1 MDLKLRLLSLSI
13 AQLCCISSAFAGTN
27 NSSTTLA
34 TIKIKA
40 QQAADQAYKVDS
52 SNTATRSEV
61 ALKDT
66 PQSVS
71 IVTQKVIEDIGATRL
86 IEALD
91 LAGGLTRANN
101 FGGQGLTGFNLRG
114 FTSGE
119 FYRNGFP
126 INRGYPNAPDSNTIE
141 RVDVLRGPSSSLYG
155 RGDPGGTFNLISK
168 TPKSEQ
174 RTTLGAQL
182 NSEGLYRT
190 TVDTTGTIPNAEN
203 IGYRLN
209 VIAEGGDSYRDHV
222 ESKRYGIAPVIQWQ
236 ASDATKVIFEA
247 DILRNQHPLDRGHTR
262 YPTQKSFNSSPK
274 TYLWETGKYN
284 NRLYNDNDMTQLR
297 VEHDLGNEWK
307 LNAGVQ
313 YLHGKL
319 HGYAVEGSGVN
330 KDDIEKIN
338 RNYSY
343 RELKWQDTDAQIN
356 LTGNFQLLGLAH
368 TLVTGL
374 EYENYDYKSYI
385 IRSDPKSN
393 NYPINIYDPVLGQPL
408 PELNSV
414 ATHDRENLKTT
425 ALFVQDQIELNER
438 LSALLGL
445 RFEHYEH
452 DYKNLLPNT
461 ANWNTSHDAFI
472 PRLGL
477 VFKAR
482 DDLSIY
488 SNAAKSFKPNTGA
501 SHNGEG
507 FDPEEGMAYEL
518 GFKWQALDN
527 MLSVDSAIFYANKE
541 NVLTDD
547 PLYPNQNKKVTA
559 GEVRSQGIE
568 LNIAGQITPA
578 WKIIGGYAYTDAEVT
593 KDNTLQ
599 KGTALA
605 NIPKNSF
612 NLLNIYEF
620 QNGPLQGL
628 GLGINQKYIDKRAG
642 QTANS
647 TYTMK
652 GYAVTD
658 LVSYYQATPKLRINL
673 DLKNL
678 FDKVYDE
685 SAFSLYAYPGESR
698 TVQVGMSYTF

>member
-13 AQLCCISSAFAGTN
+13 AQLCCIPAAFADTN

-40 QQAADQAYKVDS
+40 QQASDQTYKVDS
-52 SNTATRSEV
+52 SSSATRSEI
-61 ALKDT
+61 ALQDT

-71 IVTQKVIEDIGATRL
+71 MVTQKVIEDIGATRL
-86 IEALD
+86 VEALD
-91 LAGGLTRANN
+91 LAGGVTRANN
-101 FGGQGLTGFNLRG
+101 FGGQGLTGFNMRG

-174 RTTLGAQL
+174 QTTLGAQL
-182 NSEGLYRT
+182 SSEGLYRT
-190 TVDTTGTIPNAEN
+190 TVDTTGTVPDAEN

-236 ASDATKVIFEA
+236 ATDATKVTFEA

-262 YPTQKSFNSSPK
+262 YPTQKSFNSSPE
-274 TYLWETGKYN
+274 TYLWETGKYY
-284 NRLYNDNDMTQLR
+284 NRLYNDNNMTQLR
-297 VEHDLGNEWK
+297 VEHDLGNDWK

-313 YLHGKL
+313 YLNGKL
-319 HGYAVEGSGVN
+319 HGYAVEANGIQNDG
-330 KDDIEKIN
+330 ETLG
-338 RNYSY
+338 RNYNY

-385 IRSDPKSN
+385 IRSSGDIGS
-393 NYPINIYDPVLGQPL
+393 YPINIYNPVLGQPL
-408 PELNSV
+408 PELNRV
-414 ATHDRENLKTT
+414 TTHDRENLKTT
-425 ALFVQDQIELNER
+425 ALFVQDQIGLNER

-461 ANWNTSHDAFI
+461 TNWNTSHDAFI

-477 VFKAR
+477 VYKAS
-482 DDLSIY
+482 DDLSLY
-488 SNAAKSFKPNTGA
+488 GNAAKSFKPNTGA
-501 SHNGEG
+501 SRNGEG
-507 FDPEEGMAYEL
+507 FDPEEGTAYEL

-527 MLSVDSAIFYANKE
+527 MLSIDSAIFYANKE
-541 NVLTDD
+541 NVLTLD
-547 PLYPNQNKKVTA
+547 PVD
-559 GEVRSQGIE
+559 S
-568 LNIAGQITPA
+568 
-578 WKIIGGYAYTDAEVT
+578 AY
-593 KDNTLQ
+593 
-599 KGTALA
+599 
-605 NIPKNSF
+605 
-612 NLLNIYEF
+612 
-620 QNGPLQGL
+620 
-628 GLGINQKYIDKRAG
+628 
-642 QTANS
+642 
-647 TYTMK
+647 
-652 GYAVTD
+652 
-658 LVSYYQATPKLRINL
+658 
-673 DLKNL
+673 
-678 FDKVYDE
+678 
-685 SAFSLYAYPGESR
+685 
-698 TVQVGMSYTF
+698 

>member
-13 AQLCCISSAFAGTN
+13 AQLCCIPAAFADTN

-40 QQAADQAYKVDS
+40 QQASDQTYKVDS
-52 SNTATRSEV
+52 SSSATRSEI
-61 ALKDT
+61 ALQDT

-71 IVTQKVIEDIGATRL
+71 MVTQKVIEDIGATRL
-86 IEALD
+86 VEALD
-91 LAGGLTRANN
+91 LAGGVTRANN
-101 FGGQGLTGFNLRG
+101 FGGQGLTGFNMRG

-174 RTTLGAQL
+174 QTTLGAQL
-182 NSEGLYRT
+182 SSEGLYRT
-190 TVDTTGTIPNAEN
+190 TVDTTGTVPDAEN

-236 ASDATKVIFEA
+236 ATDATKVTFEA

-262 YPTQKSFNSSPK
+262 YPTQKSFNSSPE
-274 TYLWETGKYN
+274 TYLWETGKYY
-284 NRLYNDNDMTQLR
+284 NRLYNDNNMTQLR
-297 VEHDLGNEWK
+297 VEHDLGNDWK

-313 YLHGKL
+313 YLNGKL
-319 HGYAVEGSGVN
+319 HGYAVEANGIQNDG
-330 KDDIEKIN
+330 ETLG
-338 RNYSY
+338 RNYNY

-385 IRSDPKSN
+385 IRSSGDIGS
-393 NYPINIYDPVLGQPL
+393 YPINIYNPVLGQPL
-408 PELNSV
+408 PELNRV
-414 ATHDRENLKTT
+414 TTHDRENLKTT
-425 ALFVQDQIELNER
+425 ALFVQDQIGLNER

-461 ANWNTSHDAFI
+461 TNWNTSHDAFI

-477 VFKAR
+477 VYKAS
-482 DDLSIY
+482 DDLSLY
-488 SNAAKSFKPNTGA
+488 GNAAKSFKPNTGA
-501 SHNGEG
+501 SRNGEG
-507 FDPEEGMAYEL
+507 FDPEEGTAYEL

-527 MLSVDSAIFYANKE
+527 MLSIDSAIFYANKE
-541 NVLTDD
+541 NVLTLD
-547 PLYPNQNKKVTA
+547 PVDSAYKVAA
-559 GEVRSQGIE
+559 GEVRSRGIE

-612 NLLNIYEF
+612 NLLNSVH
-620 QNGPLQGL
+620 
-628 GLGINQKYIDKRAG
+628 DKNR
-642 QTANS
+642 
-647 TYTMK
+647 
-652 GYAVTD
+652 
-658 LVSYYQATPKLRINL
+658 
-673 DLKNL
+673 
-678 FDKVYDE
+678 
-685 SAFSLYAYPGESR
+685 
-698 TVQVGMSYTF
+698 

>member
-13 AQLCCISSAFAGTN
+13 AQFCCLSTAFAETDS
-27 NSSTTLA
+27 SSTTLA

-40 QQAADQAYKVDS
+40 QQASDQTYKVDS
-52 SNTATRSEV
+52 SSSATRSEI

-71 IVTQKVIEDIGATRL
+71 VVTQKVIEDIGATRL

-91 LAGGLTRANN
+91 LAGGVGRANN

-141 RVDVLRGPSSSLYG
+141 RIDVLRGPSSSLYG

-174 RTTLGAQL
+174 QTTLGAQL

-209 VIAEGGDSYRDHV
+209 VIAEGGDSYRDNV

-236 ASDATKVIFEA
+236 ASDATKVTFEA

-262 YPTQKSFNSSPK
+262 YPTQKSFNSSSE

-284 NRLYNDNDMTQLR
+284 NRIYNDNNMTQLR

-313 YLHGKL
+313 YLNGKL
-319 HGYAVEGSGVN
+319 YGYAVEANGIQNDG
-330 KDDIEKIN
+330 ETLG
-338 RNYSY
+338 RNYNY

-385 IRSDPKSN
+385 IRSSGDVGS
-393 NYPINIYDPVLGQPL
+393 YPINIYNPVLGQPL
-408 PELNSV
+408 PELNRV
-414 ATHDRENLKTT
+414 TTHDRENLKTT
-425 ALFVQDQIELNER
+425 AVFVQDQIDLNER

-452 DYKNLLPNT
+452 DYKNLLPST
-461 ANWNTSHDAFI
+461 VNWNTSHDAFI

-501 SHNGEG
+501 SRNGEG
-507 FDPEEGMAYEL
+507 FDPEEGIAYEL

-527 MLSVDSAIFYANKE
+527 MLSVDSAIFYAEKE
-541 NVLTDD
+541 NVLTID
-547 PLYPNQNKKVTA
+547 PIDSAYKVSA
-559 GEVRSQGIE
+559 GEVRSRGIE

-599 KGTALA
+599 KGTSLA

-620 QNGPLQGL
+620 QGGALQGL
-628 GLGINQKYIDKRAG
+628 GLGVNQKYIDKRAG

-658 LVSYYQATPKLRINL
+658 LVSYYQATPKLRLNV
-673 DLKNL
+673 DLKNI

-685 SAFSLYAYPGESR
+685 SSFSSYAYPGEPR
-698 TVQVGMSYTF
+698 TVQFGMSYTF

>member
-13 AQLCCISSAFAGTN
+13 AQLCCIPAAFADTN

-40 QQAADQAYKVDS
+40 QQASDQTYKVDS
-52 SNTATRSEV
+52 SSSATRSEI
-61 ALKDT
+61 ALQDT

-71 IVTQKVIEDIGATRL
+71 MVTQKVIEDIGATRL
-86 IEALD
+86 VEALD
-91 LAGGLTRANN
+91 LAGGVTRANN
-101 FGGQGLTGFNLRG
+101 FGGQGLTGFNMRG

-174 RTTLGAQL
+174 QTTLGAQL
-182 NSEGLYRT
+182 SSEGLYRT
-190 TVDTTGTIPNAEN
+190 TVDTTGTVPDAEN

-236 ASDATKVIFEA
+236 ATDATKVTFEA

-262 YPTQKSFNSSPK
+262 YPTQKSFNSSPE
-274 TYLWETGKYN
+274 TYLWETGKYY
-284 NRLYNDNDMTQLR
+284 NRLYNDNNMTQLR
-297 VEHDLGNEWK
+297 VEHDLGNDWK

-313 YLHGKL
+313 YLNGKL
-319 HGYAVEGSGVN
+319 HGYAVEANGIQNDG
-330 KDDIEKIN
+330 ETLG
-338 RNYSY
+338 RNYNY

-385 IRSDPKSN
+385 IRSSGDIGS
-393 NYPINIYDPVLGQPL
+393 YPINIYNPVLGQPL
-408 PELNSV
+408 PELNRV
-414 ATHDRENLKTT
+414 TTHDRENLKTT
-425 ALFVQDQIELNER
+425 ALFVQDQIGLNER

-461 ANWNTSHDAFI
+461 TNWNTSHDAFI

-477 VFKAR
+477 VYKAS
-482 DDLSIY
+482 DDLSLY
-488 SNAAKSFKPNTGA
+488 GNAAKSFKPNTGA
-501 SHNGEG
+501 SRNGEG
-507 FDPEEGMAYEL
+507 FDPEEGTAYEL

-527 MLSVDSAIFYANKE
+527 MLSIDSAIFYANKE
-541 NVLTDD
+541 NVLTLD
-547 PLYPNQNKKVTA
+547 PVDSAYKVAA
-559 GEVRSQGIE
+559 GEVRSRGIE
-568 LNIAGQITPA
+568 LNI
-578 WKIIGGYAYTDAEVT
+578 
-593 KDNTLQ
+593 
-599 KGTALA
+599 
-605 NIPKNSF
+605 
-612 NLLNIYEF
+612 
-620 QNGPLQGL
+620 
-628 GLGINQKYIDKRAG
+628 
-642 QTANS
+642 
-647 TYTMK
+647 
-652 GYAVTD
+652 
-658 LVSYYQATPKLRINL
+658 
-673 DLKNL
+673 
-678 FDKVYDE
+678 
-685 SAFSLYAYPGESR
+685 
-698 TVQVGMSYTF
+698 

>member
-13 AQLCCISSAFAGTN
+13 AQICCLSPAFAETD
-27 NSSTTLA
+27 SSLTTLA

-40 QQAADQAYKVDS
+40 QQASDQTYKVDS
-52 SNTATRSEV
+52 SSSATRSEI

-71 IVTQKVIEDIGATRL
+71 VVTQKVIEDIGATRL

-91 LAGGLTRANN
+91 LAGGIGRANN

-141 RVDVLRGPSSSLYG
+141 RIDVLRGPSSSLYG

-174 RTTLGAQL
+174 QTTLGAQL

-190 TVDTTGTIPNAEN
+190 TVDTTGTIPNADN

-236 ASDATKVIFEA
+236 ASDATKVTFEA

-262 YPTQKSFNSSPK
+262 YPTQKSFNSSPE

-284 NRLYNDNDMTQLR
+284 NRLYNDNNMTQLR
-297 VEHDLGNEWK
+297 VEHDLGNDWK

-313 YLHGKL
+313 YLNGKL
-319 HGYAVEGSGVN
+319 YGYAVEANGIQNDG
-330 KDDIEKIN
+330 ETLG
-338 RNYSY
+338 RNYNY
-343 RELKWQDTDAQIN
+343 RELKWRDTDAQIN
-356 LTGNFQLLGLAH
+356 LIGNFQLLGLAH

-385 IRSDPKSN
+385 IRSDPKLN
-393 NYPINIYDPVLGQPL
+393 NYPININDPVLGQPL
-408 PELNSV
+408 PELKKV

-425 ALFVQDQIELNER
+425 ALFVQDQIDLNER

-461 ANWNTSHDAFI
+461 TNWNTSHDAFI

-501 SHNGEG
+501 SHSGEG
-507 FDPEEGMAYEL
+507 FDPEEGIVYEL

-527 MLSVDSAIFYANKE
+527 MLSVDSAIFYAEKE

-547 PLYPNQNKKVTA
+547 PLYPNQNKKVAA

-599 KGTALA
+599 KGTSLA

-620 QNGPLQGL
+620 QGGALQGL
-628 GLGINQKYIDKRAG
+628 GLGVNQKYIDKRAG

-658 LVSYYQATPKLRINL
+658 LVSYYQATPKLRLNV
-673 DLKNL
+673 DLKNI

-685 SAFSLYAYPGESR
+685 SSFSSYAYPGEPR
-698 TVQVGMSYTF
+698 TVQFGMSYTF

>member
-13 AQLCCISSAFAGTN
+13 AQLCCIPAAFADTN

-40 QQAADQAYKVDS
+40 QQASDQTYKVDS
-52 SNTATRSEV
+52 SSSATRSEI
-61 ALKDT
+61 ALQDT

-71 IVTQKVIEDIGATRL
+71 MVTQKVIEDIGATRL
-86 IEALD
+86 VEALD
-91 LAGGLTRANN
+91 LAGGVTRANN
-101 FGGQGLTGFNLRG
+101 FGGQGLTGFNMRG

-174 RTTLGAQL
+174 QTTLGAQL
-182 NSEGLYRT
+182 SSEGLYRT
-190 TVDTTGTIPNAEN
+190 TVDTTGTVPDAEN

-236 ASDATKVIFEA
+236 ATDATKVTFEA

-262 YPTQKSFNSSPK
+262 YPTQKSFNSSPE
-274 TYLWETGKYN
+274 TYLWETGKYY
-284 NRLYNDNDMTQLR
+284 NRLYNDNNMTQLR
-297 VEHDLGNEWK
+297 VEHDLGNDWK

-313 YLHGKL
+313 YLNGKL
-319 HGYAVEGSGVN
+319 HGYAVEANGIQNDG
-330 KDDIEKIN
+330 ETLG
-338 RNYSY
+338 RNYNY

-385 IRSDPKSN
+385 IRSSGDIGS
-393 NYPINIYDPVLGQPL
+393 YPINIYNPVLGQPL
-408 PELNSV
+408 PELNRV
-414 ATHDRENLKTT
+414 TTHDRENLKTT
-425 ALFVQDQIELNER
+425 ALFVQDQIGLNER

-461 ANWNTSHDAFI
+461 TNWNTSHDAFI

-477 VFKAR
+477 VYKAS
-482 DDLSIY
+482 DDLSLY
-488 SNAAKSFKPNTGA
+488 GNAAKSFKPNTGA
-501 SHNGEG
+501 SRNGEG
-507 FDPEEGMAYEL
+507 FDPEEGTAYEL

-527 MLSVDSAIFYANKE
+527 MLSIDSAIFYANKE
-541 NVLTDD
+541 NVLTLD
-547 PLYPNQNKKVTA
+547 PVD
-559 GEVRSQGIE
+559 S
-568 LNIAGQITPA
+568 
-578 WKIIGGYAYTDAEVT
+578 
-593 KDNTLQ
+593 
-599 KGTALA
+599 
-605 NIPKNSF
+605 
-612 NLLNIYEF
+612 
-620 QNGPLQGL
+620 
-628 GLGINQKYIDKRAG
+628 
-642 QTANS
+642 
-647 TYTMK
+647 
-652 GYAVTD
+652 
-658 LVSYYQATPKLRINL
+658 
-673 DLKNL
+673 
-678 FDKVYDE
+678 
-685 SAFSLYAYPGESR
+685 
-698 TVQVGMSYTF
+698 

>member
-13 AQLCCISSAFAGTN
+13 AQLCCIPAAFADTN

-40 QQAADQAYKVDS
+40 QQASDQTYKVDS
-52 SNTATRSEV
+52 SSSATRSEI
-61 ALKDT
+61 ALQDT

-71 IVTQKVIEDIGATRL
+71 MVTQKVIEDIGATRL
-86 IEALD
+86 VEALD
-91 LAGGLTRANN
+91 LAGGVTRANN
-101 FGGQGLTGFNLRG
+101 FGGQGLTGFNMRG

-174 RTTLGAQL
+174 QTTLGAQL
-182 NSEGLYRT
+182 SSEGLYRT
-190 TVDTTGTIPNAEN
+190 TVDTTGTVPDAEN

-236 ASDATKVIFEA
+236 ATDATKVTFEA

-262 YPTQKSFNSSPK
+262 YPTQKSFNSSPE
-274 TYLWETGKYN
+274 TYLWETGKYY
-284 NRLYNDNDMTQLR
+284 NRLYNDNNMTQLR
-297 VEHDLGNEWK
+297 VEHDLGNDWK

-313 YLHGKL
+313 YLNGKL
-319 HGYAVEGSGVN
+319 HGYAVEANGIQNDG
-330 KDDIEKIN
+330 ETLG
-338 RNYSY
+338 RNYNY

-385 IRSDPKSN
+385 IRSSGDIGS
-393 NYPINIYDPVLGQPL
+393 YPINIYNPVLGQPL
-408 PELNSV
+408 PELNRV
-414 ATHDRENLKTT
+414 TTHDRENLKTT
-425 ALFVQDQIELNER
+425 ALFVQDQIGLNER

-461 ANWNTSHDAFI
+461 TNWNTSHDAFI

-477 VFKAR
+477 VYKAS
-482 DDLSIY
+482 DDLSLY
-488 SNAAKSFKPNTGA
+488 GNAAKSFKPNTGA
-501 SHNGEG
+501 SRNGEG
-507 FDPEEGMAYEL
+507 FDPEEGTAYEL

-527 MLSVDSAIFYANKE
+527 MLSIDSAIFYANKE
-541 NVLTDD
+541 NVLTLD
-547 PLYPNQNKKVTA
+547 PVDSAYKVAA
-559 GEVRSQGIE
+559 GEVRSRGIE

-593 KDNTLQ
+593 KD
-599 KGTALA
+599 KGL
-605 NIPKNSF
+605 
-612 NLLNIYEF
+612 
-620 QNGPLQGL
+620 
-628 GLGINQKYIDKRAG
+628 
-642 QTANS
+642 
-647 TYTMK
+647 
-652 GYAVTD
+652 
-658 LVSYYQATPKLRINL
+658 
-673 DLKNL
+673 
-678 FDKVYDE
+678 
-685 SAFSLYAYPGESR
+685 
-698 TVQVGMSYTF
+698 

>member
-13 AQLCCISSAFAGTN
+13 AQICCLSTAFAETDS
-27 NSSTTLA
+27 SSTTLA

-40 QQAADQAYKVDS
+40 QQASDQTYKVDS
-52 SNTATRSEV
+52 SSSATRSEI

-71 IVTQKVIEDIGATRL
+71 VVTQKVIEDIGATRL

-91 LAGGLTRANN
+91 LAGGVGRANN

-141 RVDVLRGPSSSLYG
+141 RIDVLRGPSSSLYG

-174 RTTLGAQL
+174 QTTLGAQL

-209 VIAEGGDSYRDHV
+209 VIAEGGDSYRDNV

-236 ASDATKVIFEA
+236 ASDATKVTFEA

-262 YPTQKSFNSSPK
+262 YPAQKSFNSSPE

-284 NRLYNDNDMTQLR
+284 NRIYNDNNMTQLR
-297 VEHDLGNEWK
+297 VEHDLGNDWK

-313 YLHGKL
+313 YLNGKL
-319 HGYAVEGSGVN
+319 YGYAVEANGIQNDG
-330 KDDIEKIN
+330 ETLG
-338 RNYSY
+338 RNYNY

-385 IRSDPKSN
+385 IRSSGDISS
-393 NYPINIYDPVLGQPL
+393 YPININDPVLGQPL
-408 PELNSV
+408 PELNRV
-414 ATHDRENLKTT
+414 TTHDRENLKTT
-425 ALFVQDQIELNER
+425 AVFVQDQIDLNER
-438 LSALLGL
+438 LSTLLGL

-477 VFKAR
+477 IFKAR

-501 SHNGEG
+501 NRNGEG
-507 FDPEEGMAYEL
+507 FDPEEGISYEL

-527 MLSVDSAIFYANKE
+527 MLSVDSAIFYAEKE
-541 NVLTDD
+541 NVLTID
-547 PLYPNQNKKVTA
+547 PIDSAYKVSA
-559 GEVRSQGIE
+559 GEVRSRGIE

-620 QNGPLQGL
+620 QGGALQGL
-628 GLGINQKYIDKRAG
+628 GLGVNQKYIDKRTG

-658 LVSYYQATPKLRINL
+658 LVSYYQATPKLRLNL
-673 DLKNL
+673 DLKNIL
-678 FDKVYDE
+678 DKVYDE
-685 SAFSLYAYPGESR
+685 SAFNLYAYPGEPR
-698 TVQVGMSYTF
+698 IVQFGMSYTF

>member
-13 AQLCCISSAFAGTN
+13 AQLCCISTTFAET
-27 NSSTTLA
+27 NSSSITLA

-40 QQAADQAYKVDS
+40 QQTADQTYKVDS
-52 SNTATRSEV
+52 SSSATRSEV

-71 IVTQKVIEDIGATRL
+71 VVTQKVIEDIGATRL

-91 LAGGLTRANN
+91 LAGGVTRANN

-126 INRGYPNAPDSNTIE
+126 INRGYPNAPGSNTIE

-174 RTTLGAQL
+174 QTTLGAQL

-236 ASDATKVIFEA
+236 ASDATKVTFEA
-247 DILRNQHPLDRGHTR
+247 DILRNQHPLDRGQTR
-262 YPTQKSFNSSPK
+262 YAGQKSFISSPDI
-274 TYLWETGKYN
+274 YLWETGKYN
-284 NRLYNDNDMTQLR
+284 NRLYNDNNMTQLR
-297 VEHDLGNEWK
+297 VEHDLENDWK

-313 YLHGKL
+313 YLNGKL
-319 HGYAVEGSGVN
+319 HGYAVEANGIQADGQTL
-330 KDDIEKIN
+330 N
-338 RNYSY
+338 RNYNY
-343 RELKWQDTDAQIN
+343 RELKWKDTDAQIN

-385 IRSDPKSN
+385 IRSDAKSN

-408 PELNSV
+408 PELKNIT
-414 ATHDRENLKTT
+414 THDRENLKTT
-425 ALFVQDQIELNER
+425 ALFVQDQIDLNER
-438 LSALLGL
+438 LSALVGL

-501 SHNGEG
+501 SRNGEG

-527 MLSVDSAIFYANKE
+527 MLSVDSAIFYAKKE
-541 NVLTDD
+541 NVLTLD
-547 PLYPNQNKKVTA
+547 PVDSAYKVAA

-578 WKIIGGYAYTDAEVT
+578 WKIIGGYAYTDAEVS
-593 KDNTLQ
+593 KDNALK

-620 QNGPLQGL
+620 QDGLLQGL

-685 SAFSLYAYPGESR
+685 SAFNLYAYPGESR
-698 TVQVGMSYTF
+698 TVQLGMSYTF

>member
-13 AQLCCISSAFAGTN
+13 AQLCCIPAAFADTN

-40 QQAADQAYKVDS
+40 QQASDQTYKVDS
-52 SNTATRSEV
+52 SSSATRSEI
-61 ALKDT
+61 ALQDT

-71 IVTQKVIEDIGATRL
+71 MVTQKVIEDIGATRL
-86 IEALD
+86 VEALD
-91 LAGGLTRANN
+91 LAGGVTRANN
-101 FGGQGLTGFNLRG
+101 FGGQGLTGFNMRG

-174 RTTLGAQL
+174 QTTLGAQL
-182 NSEGLYRT
+182 SSEGLYRT
-190 TVDTTGTIPNAEN
+190 TVDTTGTVPDAEN

-236 ASDATKVIFEA
+236 ATDATKVTFEA

-262 YPTQKSFNSSPK
+262 YPTQKSFNSSPE
-274 TYLWETGKYN
+274 TYLWETGKYY
-284 NRLYNDNDMTQLR
+284 NRLYNDNNMTQLR
-297 VEHDLGNEWK
+297 VEHDLGNDWK

-313 YLHGKL
+313 YLNGKL
-319 HGYAVEGSGVN
+319 HGYAVEANGIQNDG
-330 KDDIEKIN
+330 ETLG
-338 RNYSY
+338 RNYNY

-385 IRSDPKSN
+385 IRSSGDIGS
-393 NYPINIYDPVLGQPL
+393 YPINIYNPVLGQPL
-408 PELNSV
+408 PELNRV
-414 ATHDRENLKTT
+414 TTHDRENLKTT
-425 ALFVQDQIELNER
+425 ALFVQDQIGLNER

-461 ANWNTSHDAFI
+461 TNWNTSHDAFI

-477 VFKAR
+477 VYKAS
-482 DDLSIY
+482 DDLSLY
-488 SNAAKSFKPNTGA
+488 GNAAKSFKPNTGA
-501 SHNGEG
+501 SRNGEG
-507 FDPEEGMAYEL
+507 FDPEEGTAYEL

-527 MLSVDSAIFYANKE
+527 MLSIDSAIFYANKE
-541 NVLTDD
+541 NVLTLD
-547 PLYPNQNKKVTA
+547 PVDSAYKVAA
-559 GEVRSQGIE
+559 GEVRSRGIE

-605 NIPKNSF
+605 NIPKIVLIF
-612 NLLNIYEF
+612 
-620 QNGPLQGL
+620 
-628 GLGINQKYIDKRAG
+628 
-642 QTANS
+642 
-647 TYTMK
+647 
-652 GYAVTD
+652 
-658 LVSYYQATPKLRINL
+658 
-673 DLKNL
+673 
-678 FDKVYDE
+678 
-685 SAFSLYAYPGESR
+685 
-698 TVQVGMSYTF
+698 

>member
-13 AQLCCISSAFAGTN
+13 AQLCFISTTFAETN
-27 NSSTTLA
+27 SSSTTLA

-52 SNTATRSEV
+52 SSSATRSEV

-71 IVTQKVIEDIGATRL
+71 VVTQKVIEDIGATRL

-91 LAGGLTRANN
+91 LAGGVTRANN

-126 INRGYPNAPDSNTIE
+126 INRGYPNTPDSNTIE

-174 RTTLGAQL
+174 QTTLGAQL
-182 NSEGLYRT
+182 SSEGLYRT
-190 TVDTTGTIPNAEN
+190 TVDTTGTIPNTEN

-236 ASDATKVIFEA
+236 ASDATKVTFEA
-247 DILRNQHPLDRGHTR
+247 DILRNQHPLDRGQTR
-262 YPTQKSFNSSPK
+262 YAGQKSFNSSPE

-284 NRLYNDNDMTQLR
+284 NRLYNDNNMTQLR
-297 VEHDLGNEWK
+297 VEHDLGNDWK

-313 YLHGKL
+313 YLNGKL
-319 HGYAVEGSGVN
+319 HGYAVEANGIQ
-330 KDDIEKIN
+330 DDGETLN
-338 RNYSY
+338 RNYNY

-385 IRSDPKSN
+385 IRSDAKSN

-408 PELNSV
+408 PELKNIT
-414 ATHDRENLKTT
+414 THDRENLKTT
-425 ALFVQDQIELNER
+425 ALFVQDQIDLNER
-438 LSALLGL
+438 LSALVGL

-501 SHNGEG
+501 SRNGEG

-527 MLSVDSAIFYANKE
+527 MLSVDSAIFYAKKE
-541 NVLTDD
+541 NVLTLD
-547 PLYPNQNKKVTA
+547 PVDSAYKVAA

-568 LNIAGQITPA
+568 LNVAGQITPA
-578 WKIIGGYAYTDAEVT
+578 WKIIGGYAYTDAEVS
-593 KDNTLQ
+593 KDNTLK

-620 QNGPLQGL
+620 QDGLLQGL

-685 SAFSLYAYPGESR
+685 SAFNLYAYPGESP
-698 TVQVGMSYTF
+698 TVQLGMSYTF

>member
-1 MDLKLRLLSLSI
+1 MDLKFRLLSLSI
-13 AQLCCISSAFAGTN
+13 AQFCCLSTAFAETDH
-27 NSSTTLA
+27 SSMTLA

-40 QQAADQAYKVDS
+40 QQASDQTYKVDS
-52 SNTATRSEV
+52 SSSATRSEI

-71 IVTQKVIEDIGATRL
+71 VVTQKVIEDIGATRL

-91 LAGGLTRANN
+91 LAGGVTRANN

-141 RVDVLRGPSSSLYG
+141 RIDVLRGPSSSLYG

-174 RTTLGAQL
+174 QTTLGAQL

-190 TVDTTGTIPNAEN
+190 TVDTTGTIPNADN

-209 VIAEGGDSYRDHV
+209 VIAEGGDSYRDNV

-236 ASDATKVIFEA
+236 ASDATKVTFEA

-262 YPTQKSFNSSPK
+262 YPTQKSFNSSPE

-284 NRLYNDNDMTQLR
+284 NRLYNDNNMTQLR
-297 VEHDLGNEWK
+297 VEHDLGNDWK

-313 YLHGKL
+313 YLNGKL
-319 HGYAVEGSGVN
+319 YGYAVEANGIQNDG
-330 KDDIEKIN
+330 ETLG
-338 RNYSY
+338 RNYNY

-385 IRSDPKSN
+385 IRSSGDIGS
-393 NYPINIYDPVLGQPL
+393 YPININDPVLGQAL
-408 PELNSV
+408 PELNRV
-414 ATHDRENLKTT
+414 TTHDRENLKTT
-425 ALFVQDQIELNER
+425 AVFVQDQIDLNER

-461 ANWNTSHDAFI
+461 TNWNTSHDAFI

-501 SHNGEG
+501 NRNGEG
-507 FDPEEGMAYEL
+507 FDPEEGIAYEL

-527 MLSVDSAIFYANKE
+527 MLSVDSAIFYAEKE
-541 NVLTDD
+541 NVLTID
-547 PLYPNQNKKVTA
+547 PIDSAYKVSA
-559 GEVRSQGIE
+559 GEVRSRGIE

-599 KGTALA
+599 KGTSLA

-620 QNGPLQGL
+620 QDGPLQGL
-628 GLGINQKYIDKRAG
+628 GLGVNQKYIDKRAG

-658 LVSYYQATPKLRINL
+658 LVSYYQATSKLRLNL
-673 DLKNL
+673 DLKNI

-685 SAFSLYAYPGESR
+685 SAFNLYAYPGEPR
-698 TVQVGMSYTF
+698 TVQFGMSYTF

>member
-13 AQLCCISSAFAGTN
+13 AQLCCISSAFAETN

-52 SNTATRSEV
+52 SNSATRSEV

-71 IVTQKVIEDIGATRL
+71 VVTQKVIEDIGARRL

-91 LAGGLTRANN
+91 LAGGVTRANN

-174 RTTLGAQL
+174 RTTLGTQL

-209 VIAEGGDSYRDHV
+209 VISEGGDSYRDHV

-236 ASDATKVIFEA
+236 ASDATKVTFEA
-247 DILRNQHPLDRGHTR
+247 DILRNQHPLDRGQTR
-262 YPTQKSFNSSPK
+262 YAGQKSFNNSPE

-284 NRLYNDNDMTQLR
+284 NRLYNDNNMTQLR
-297 VEHDLGNEWK
+297 VEHDLGNDWK

-319 HGYAVEGSGVN
+319 YGYAVEANGIQ
-330 KDDIEKIN
+330 DDGETLN
-338 RNYSY
+338 RNYNY

-368 TLVTGL
+368 TFVTGL
-374 EYENYDYKSYI
+374 EYEKYDYKSFI

-408 PELNSV
+408 PELKNIT
-414 ATHDRENLKTT
+414 THDRENLKTT
-425 ALFVQDQIELNER
+425 ALFVQDQIDLNER
-438 LSALLGL
+438 LSTLLGL

-501 SHNGEG
+501 SRNGEG

-527 MLSVDSAIFYANKE
+527 MLSVDSAIFYAKKE
-541 NVLTDD
+541 NVLTLD
-547 PLYPNQNKKVTA
+547 PVDSAYKVAA
-559 GEVRSQGIE
+559 GKVRSQGIE
-568 LNIAGQITPA
+568 LNVAGQITPA

-599 KGTALA
+599 KGIALA

-620 QNGPLQGL
+620 QDGPLQGL

-685 SAFSLYAYPGESR
+685 SAFNLYAYPGESR
-698 TVQVGMSYTF
+698 TVQLGMSYTF

>member
-1 MDLKLRLLSLSI
+1 MQARSLL
-13 AQLCCISSAFAGTN
+13 ISSA
-27 NSSTTLA
+27 
-34 TIKIKA
+34 
-40 QQAADQAYKVDS
+40 
-52 SNTATRSEV
+52 E
-61 ALKDT
+61 
-66 PQSVS
+66 
-71 IVTQKVIEDIGATRL
+71 
-86 IEALD
+86 
-91 LAGGLTRANN
+91 
-101 FGGQGLTGFNLRG
+101 
-114 FTSGE
+114 
-119 FYRNGFP
+119 
-126 INRGYPNAPDSNTIE
+126 
-141 RVDVLRGPSSSLYG
+141 
-155 RGDPGGTFNLISK
+155 
-168 TPKSEQ
+168 
-174 RTTLGAQL
+174 
-182 NSEGLYRT
+182 
-190 TVDTTGTIPNAEN
+190 
-203 IGYRLN
+203 
-209 VIAEGGDSYRDHV
+209 
-222 ESKRYGIAPVIQWQ
+222 
-236 ASDATKVIFEA
+236 
-247 DILRNQHPLDRGHTR
+247 
-262 YPTQKSFNSSPK
+262 

-284 NRLYNDNDMTQLR
+284 NRLYNDNNMTQLR
-297 VEHDLGNEWK
+297 VEHDLGNDWK

-313 YLHGKL
+313 YLNGKL
-319 HGYAVEGSGVN
+319 HGYAVEANGIQ
-330 KDDIEKIN
+330 DDGETLN
-338 RNYSY
+338 RNYNY

-385 IRSDPKSN
+385 IRSDAKSN

-408 PELNSV
+408 PELKNIT
-414 ATHDRENLKTT
+414 THDRENLKTT
-425 ALFVQDQIELNER
+425 ALFVQDQIDLNER

-482 DDLSIY
+482 DNLSIY

-501 SHNGEG
+501 SRNGEG

-527 MLSVDSAIFYANKE
+527 MLSVDSAIFYAKKE
-541 NVLTDD
+541 NVLTLD
-547 PLYPNQNKKVTA
+547 PVDSAYKVAA

-578 WKIIGGYAYTDAEVT
+578 WKIIGGYAYTDAEVS
-593 KDNTLQ
+593 KDNTLK

-620 QNGPLQGL
+620 QDGPLQGL

-658 LVSYYQATPKLRINL
+658 LVSYYQATPKLRLNL

-685 SAFSLYAYPGESR
+685 SAFNLYAYPGESR
-698 TVQVGMSYTF
+698 TVQLGMSYTF

>member
-13 AQLCCISSAFAGTN
+13 AQLCCISSAFAETN
-27 NSSTTLA
+27 GSSTTLA

-52 SNTATRSEV
+52 SSSATRSEV

-71 IVTQKVIEDIGATRL
+71 VVTQKVIEDIGATRL

-91 LAGGLTRANN
+91 LAGGVTRANN

-174 RTTLGAQL
+174 QTTLGAQFS
-182 NSEGLYRT
+182 SEGLYRT
-190 TVDTTGTIPNAEN
+190 TIDTTGTIPNAEN
-203 IGYRLN
+203 VGYRLN

-236 ASDATKVIFEA
+236 ASDATKVTFEA

-262 YPTQKSFNSSPK
+262 YPTQKSFNSSPE

-284 NRLYNDNDMTQLR
+284 NRLYNDNNMTQLR
-297 VEHDLGNEWK
+297 VEHDLGNNWK

-313 YLHGKL
+313 YLNGKL
-319 HGYAVEGSGVN
+319 YGYAVEANGIQNDG
-330 KDDIEKIN
+330 ETLG
-338 RNYSY
+338 RNYNY

-385 IRSDPKSN
+385 IRSSGDIGS
-393 NYPINIYDPVLGQPL
+393 YPINIYNPVLGQPL
-408 PELNSV
+408 PELNRV
-414 ATHDRENLKTT
+414 TTHDRENLKTT
-425 ALFVQDQIELNER
+425 ALFVQDQIDLNER

-482 DDLSIY
+482 DDLSFY

-501 SHNGEG
+501 SRNGEG

-518 GFKWQALDN
+518 GFKWQAFND
-527 MLSVDSAIFYANKE
+527 MLSIDSAIFYAKKE
-541 NVLTDD
+541 NVLTLD
-547 PLYPNQNKKVTA
+547 PVDSAYKVAA

-568 LNIAGQITPA
+568 LNVAGQITPA
-578 WKIIGGYAYTDAEVT
+578 WKIIGGYAYTDAEVS
-593 KDNTLQ
+593 KDNTLK

-620 QNGPLQGL
+620 Q
-628 GLGINQKYIDKRAG
+628 D
-642 QTANS
+642 
-647 TYTMK
+647 
-652 GYAVTD
+652 
-658 LVSYYQATPKLRINL
+658 
-673 DLKNL
+673 
-678 FDKVYDE
+678 
-685 SAFSLYAYPGESR
+685 
-698 TVQVGMSYTF
+698 

>member
-13 AQLCCISSAFAGTN
+13 AQLCCISSAFADTDT
-27 NSSTTLA
+27 SSTTLA
-34 TIKIKA
+34 TIKVKA
-40 QQAADQAYKVDS
+40 QQASDQTYKVDS
-52 SNTATRSEV
+52 SSSATRSEI

-71 IVTQKVIEDIGATRL
+71 VVTQKVIEDIGATRL

-91 LAGGLTRANN
+91 LAGGVTRANN

-126 INRGYPNAPDSNTIE
+126 INRGYPNVPDSNTIE
-141 RVDVLRGPSSSLYG
+141 RIDVLRGPSSSLYG

-174 RTTLGAQL
+174 QTTLGAQL

-190 TVDTTGTIPNAEN
+190 TVDTTGTVPNAEN
-203 IGYRLN
+203 VGYRLN

-236 ASDATKVIFEA
+236 ASDTTKLTFEA
-247 DILRNQHPLDRGHTR
+247 DILRNQHPLDRGQTR
-262 YPTQKSFNSSPK
+262 YAGQKSFISSPD
-274 TYLWETGKYN
+274 TYLWETGKDN
-284 NRLYNDNDMTQLR
+284 NRLYNDNNMAQLR
-297 VEHDLGNEWK
+297 VEHELGNDWK

-313 YLHGKL
+313 YLNGKL
-319 HGYAVEGSGVN
+319 HGYAVEANGIQ
-330 KDDIEKIN
+330 KDGETLG
-338 RNYSY
+338 RNYNY

-356 LTGNFQLLGLAH
+356 LTGKFQFLGLAN

-385 IRSDPKSN
+385 IRSSGDVGS
-393 NYPINIYDPVLGQPL
+393 YPINIYNPVLGQPL
-408 PELNSV
+408 PELYRV
-414 ATHDRENLKTT
+414 TTHDRENLKTT
-425 ALFVQDQIELNER
+425 ALFLQDQVDLNER

-461 ANWNTSHDAFI
+461 ANWNTGHNAFI

-477 VFKAR
+477 VYKAS

-501 SHNGEG
+501 SRNGDG
-507 FDPEEGMAYEL
+507 FDPEEGLAYEL

-527 MLSVDSAIFYANKE
+527 MLSIDSAIFYVNKE
-541 NVLTDD
+541 NVLTLD
-547 PLYPNQNKKVTA
+547 PVDSAYKVAA
-559 GEVRSQGIE
+559 GKVRSQGIE
-568 LNIAGQITPA
+568 LNVAGQITPA

-593 KDNTLQ
+593 KDNSLQ
-599 KGTALA
+599 KGTTLA

-620 QNGPLQGL
+620 QDGPLQGL

-658 LVSYYQATPKLRINL
+658 LVSYYQASPKLRINL

-685 SAFSLYAYPGESR
+685 SAFNLYAYPGESR
-698 TVQVGMSYTF
+698 TVQLGMSYTF

>member
-13 AQLCCISSAFAGTN
+13 AQLCCISSAFAETN

-40 QQAADQAYKVDS
+40 QEAADQAYKVDS
-52 SNTATRSEV
+52 SNSATRSEI

-71 IVTQKVIEDIGATRL
+71 VVTQKVIEDIGATRL

-91 LAGGLTRANN
+91 LAGGVTRANN

-126 INRGYPNAPDSNTIE
+126 INRGYPNAPDSNTIK

-168 TPKSEQ
+168 TPTSEQ
-174 RTTLGAQL
+174 QTTLGAQL

-236 ASDATKVIFEA
+236 ASDATKVTFEA
-247 DILRNQHPLDRGHTR
+247 DILRNQHPLDRGQTR
-262 YPTQKSFNSSPK
+262 YAGQKSFNSSPE

-284 NRLYNDNDMTQLR
+284 NRLYNDNNMTQLR
-297 VEHDLGNEWK
+297 VEHDLGNDWK

-313 YLHGKL
+313 YLNGKL
-319 HGYAVEGSGVN
+319 HGYAVEAN
-330 KDDIEKIN
+330 DIQDDGETLN
-338 RNYSY
+338 RNYNY

-385 IRSDPKSN
+385 IRSDDKSN
-393 NYPINIYDPVLGQPL
+393 NYPINIYDPVLGQPI
-408 PELNSV
+408 PELKNIT
-414 ATHDRENLKTT
+414 THDRENLKTT
-425 ALFVQDQIELNER
+425 ALFVQDQIDLNER

-461 ANWNTSHDAFI
+461 ANWNISHDAFI

-488 SNAAKSFKPNTGA
+488 SNAAKSFKSNTGA
-501 SHNGEG
+501 SRNGEG

-518 GFKWQALDN
+518 GFKWQAVDN
-527 MLSVDSAIFYANKE
+527 MLSVDSAIFYAKKE
-541 NVLTDD
+541 NVLTPD
-547 PLYPNQNKKVTA
+547 PVDSAYKVAA

-568 LNIAGQITPA
+568 LNVAGQITPA
-578 WKIIGGYAYTDAEVT
+578 WKIIGGYAYTDAEVS
-593 KDNTLQ
+593 KDNTLK
-599 KGTALA
+599 KGTTLA

-620 QNGPLQGL
+620 QDGPLQGL

-685 SAFSLYAYPGESR
+685 SAFNLYAYPGESR
-698 TVQVGMSYTF
+698 TVQLGMSYTF

>member
-13 AQLCCISSAFAGTN
+13 AQLCCIPAAFADTN

-40 QQAADQAYKVDS
+40 QQASDQTYKVDS
-52 SNTATRSEV
+52 SSSATRSEI
-61 ALKDT
+61 ALQDT

-71 IVTQKVIEDIGATRL
+71 MVTQKVIEDIGATRL
-86 IEALD
+86 VEALD
-91 LAGGLTRANN
+91 LAGGVTRANN
-101 FGGQGLTGFNLRG
+101 FGGQGLTGFNMRG

-174 RTTLGAQL
+174 QTTLGAQL
-182 NSEGLYRT
+182 SSEGLYRT
-190 TVDTTGTIPNAEN
+190 TVDTTGTVPDAEN

-236 ASDATKVIFEA
+236 ATDATKVTFEA

-262 YPTQKSFNSSPK
+262 YPTQKSFNSSPE
-274 TYLWETGKYN
+274 TYLWETGKYY
-284 NRLYNDNDMTQLR
+284 NRLYNDNNMTQLR
-297 VEHDLGNEWK
+297 VEHDLGNDWK

-313 YLHGKL
+313 YLNGKL
-319 HGYAVEGSGVN
+319 HGYAVEANGIQNDG
-330 KDDIEKIN
+330 ETLG
-338 RNYSY
+338 RNYNY

-385 IRSDPKSN
+385 IRSSGDIGS
-393 NYPINIYDPVLGQPL
+393 YPINIYNPVLGQPL
-408 PELNSV
+408 PELNRV
-414 ATHDRENLKTT
+414 TTHDRENLKTT
-425 ALFVQDQIELNER
+425 ALFVQDQIGLNER

-461 ANWNTSHDAFI
+461 TNWNTSHDAFI

-477 VFKAR
+477 VYKAS
-482 DDLSIY
+482 DDLSLY
-488 SNAAKSFKPNTGA
+488 GNAAKSFKPNTGA
-501 SHNGEG
+501 SRNGEG
-507 FDPEEGMAYEL
+507 FDPEEGTAYEL

-527 MLSVDSAIFYANKE
+527 MLSIDSAIFYANKE
-541 NVLTDD
+541 NVLTLD
-547 PLYPNQNKKVTA
+547 PVDSAYKVAA
-559 GEVRSQGIE
+559 GEVRSRGIE

-620 QNGPLQGL
+620 QDGPL
-628 GLGINQKYIDKRAG
+628 
-642 QTANS
+642 
-647 TYTMK
+647 
-652 GYAVTD
+652 
-658 LVSYYQATPKLRINL
+658 
-673 DLKNL
+673 
-678 FDKVYDE
+678 
-685 SAFSLYAYPGESR
+685 
-698 TVQVGMSYTF
+698 

>member
-13 AQLCCISSAFAGTN
+13 AQLCCIPAAFADTN

-40 QQAADQAYKVDS
+40 QQASDQTYKVDS
-52 SNTATRSEV
+52 SSSATRSEI
-61 ALKDT
+61 ALQNT

-71 IVTQKVIEDIGATRL
+71 VVTQKVIEDIGATRL
-86 IEALD
+86 VEALD
-91 LAGGLTRANN
+91 LAGGVTRANN
-101 FGGQGLTGFNLRG
+101 FGGQGLTGFNVRG

-174 RTTLGAQL
+174 QTTLGAQL

-222 ESKRYGIAPVIQWQ
+222 ESKRYGIAPIIQWQ
-236 ASDATKVIFEA
+236 ATDATKVTFEA

-262 YPTQKSFNSSPK
+262 YPTQKSFNSSPE
-274 TYLWETGKYN
+274 TYLWETGKYY
-284 NRLYNDNDMTQLR
+284 NRLYNDNNMTQLR
-297 VEHDLGNEWK
+297 VEHDLGNDWK

-313 YLHGKL
+313 YLNGKL
-319 HGYAVEGSGVN
+319 HGYAVEANGIQADG
-330 KDDIEKIN
+330 ETLG
-338 RNYSY
+338 RNYNY

-385 IRSDPKSN
+385 IRSSGDIGS
-393 NYPINIYDPVLGQPL
+393 YPINIYNPVLGQPL
-408 PELNSV
+408 PELNRV
-414 ATHDRENLKTT
+414 TTHDRENLKTT
-425 ALFVQDQIELNER
+425 ALFVQDQIDLNER

-461 ANWNTSHDAFI
+461 TNWNTSHDAFI

-477 VFKAR
+477 VYKAS
-482 DDLSIY
+482 DGLSLY
-488 SNAAKSFKPNTGA
+488 GNAAKSFKPNTGA
-501 SHNGEG
+501 SRNGEG
-507 FDPEEGMAYEL
+507 FDPEEGTAYEL

-527 MLSVDSAIFYANKE
+527 MLSIDSAIFYANKE

-547 PLYPNQNKKVTA
+547 PLYPNQNKKVAA
-559 GEVRSQGIE
+559 GEVRSRGIE

-593 KDNTLQ
+593 KDNTLH

-620 QNGPLQGL
+620 QDGPLQGL

-658 LVSYYQATPKLRINL
+658 LVSYYQATPKLRLN
-673 DLKNL
+673 
-678 FDKVYDE
+678 V
-685 SAFSLYAYPGESR
+685 SVR
-698 TVQVGMSYTF
+698 

>member
-13 AQLCCISSAFAGTN
+13 AQLCCIPAAFADTN

-40 QQAADQAYKVDS
+40 QQASDQTYKVDS
-52 SNTATRSEV
+52 SSSATRSEI
-61 ALKDT
+61 ALQDT

-71 IVTQKVIEDIGATRL
+71 MVTQKVIEDIGATRL
-86 IEALD
+86 VEALD
-91 LAGGLTRANN
+91 LAGGVTRANN
-101 FGGQGLTGFNLRG
+101 FGGQGLTGFNMRG

-174 RTTLGAQL
+174 QTTLGAQL
-182 NSEGLYRT
+182 SSEGLYRT
-190 TVDTTGTIPNAEN
+190 TVDTTGTVPDAEN

-236 ASDATKVIFEA
+236 ATDATKVTFEA

-262 YPTQKSFNSSPK
+262 YPTQKSFNSSPE
-274 TYLWETGKYN
+274 TYLWETGKYY
-284 NRLYNDNDMTQLR
+284 NRLYNDNNMTQLR
-297 VEHDLGNEWK
+297 VEHDLGNDWK

-313 YLHGKL
+313 YLNGKL
-319 HGYAVEGSGVN
+319 HGYAVEANGIQNDG
-330 KDDIEKIN
+330 ETLG
-338 RNYSY
+338 RNYNY

-385 IRSDPKSN
+385 IRSSGDIGS
-393 NYPINIYDPVLGQPL
+393 YPINIYNPVLGQPL
-408 PELNSV
+408 PELNRV
-414 ATHDRENLKTT
+414 TTHDRENLKTT
-425 ALFVQDQIELNER
+425 ALFVQDQIGLNER

-461 ANWNTSHDAFI
+461 TNWNTSHDAFI

-477 VFKAR
+477 VYKAS
-482 DDLSIY
+482 DDLSLY
-488 SNAAKSFKPNTGA
+488 GNAAKSFKPNTGA
-501 SHNGEG
+501 SRNGEG
-507 FDPEEGMAYEL
+507 FDPEEGTAYEL

-527 MLSVDSAIFYANKE
+527 MLSIDSAIFYANKE
-541 NVLTDD
+541 NVLTLD
-547 PLYPNQNKKVTA
+547 PVDSAYKVAA
-559 GEVRSQGIE
+559 GEVRSRGIE

-612 NLLNIYEF
+612 NLLNIYSVH
-620 QNGPLQGL
+620 
-628 GLGINQKYIDKRAG
+628 DKFHRTLILSGFCLLKIAKISL
-642 QTANS
+642 NS
-647 TYTMK
+647 
-652 GYAVTD
+652 
-658 LVSYYQATPKLRINL
+658 SFFPKPIKR
-673 DLKNL
+673 
-678 FDKVYDE
+678 
-685 SAFSLYAYPGESR
+685 
-698 TVQVGMSYTF
+698 

>member
-13 AQLCCISSAFAGTN
+13 AQLCCISSAFADTDT
-27 NSSTTLA
+27 SSTTLA

-40 QQAADQAYKVDS
+40 QQASDQTYKVDS
-52 SNTATRSEV
+52 SSSATRSEI

-71 IVTQKVIEDIGATRL
+71 VVTQKVIEDIGATRL

-91 LAGGLTRANN
+91 LAGGVTRANN
-101 FGGQGLTGFNLRG
+101 FGGQGLTGFNVRG

-141 RVDVLRGPSSSLYG
+141 RIDVLRGPSSSLYG

-174 RTTLGAQL
+174 QTTLDAQL

-190 TVDTTGTIPNAEN
+190 TVDTTGTVPNAEN

-222 ESKRYGIAPVIQWQ
+222 ESKL
-236 ASDATKVIFEA
+236 TFEA
-247 DILRNQHPLDRGHTR
+247 DILRNQHPLDRGQTR
-262 YPTQKSFNSSPK
+262 YAGQKSFISSPD
-274 TYLWETGKYN
+274 TYLWETGKDN
-284 NRLYNDNDMTQLR
+284 NRLYNDNNMAQLR
-297 VEHDLGNEWK
+297 VEHELGNDWK

-313 YLHGKL
+313 YLNGKL
-319 HGYAVEGSGVN
+319 HGYAVEANGIQNDGETLS
-330 KDDIEKIN
+330 
-338 RNYSY
+338 RNYNY

-356 LTGNFQLLGLAH
+356 LTGKFQFLGLAN

-385 IRSDPKSN
+385 IRSSGDVGS
-393 NYPINIYDPVLGQPL
+393 YPINIYNPVLGQPL
-408 PELNSV
+408 PELYRV
-414 ATHDRENLKTT
+414 TTHDRENLKTT
-425 ALFVQDQIELNER
+425 ALFLQDQVDLNER

-461 ANWNTSHDAFI
+461 ANWNTSHNAFI

-477 VFKAR
+477 VYKAS

-501 SHNGEG
+501 SRNGDG
-507 FDPEEGMAYEL
+507 FDPEEGLAYEL

-527 MLSVDSAIFYANKE
+527 MLSIDSAIFYANKE
-541 NVLTDD
+541 NVLTLD
-547 PLYPNQNKKVTA
+547 PVDSVYKVAA
-559 GEVRSQGIE
+559 GEVRSRGIE

-578 WKIIGGYAYTDAEVT
+578 WKIIGGYVYTDAEVT
-593 KDNTLQ
+593 KDNSLQ

-642 QTANS
+642 QTAIS

-658 LVSYYQATPKLRINL
+658 LVSYYQATPKLRLNL
-673 DLKNL
+673 DVKNI
-678 FDKVYDE
+678 FDRVYDE
-685 SAFSLYAYPGESR
+685 SAFNLYAYPGESR
-698 TVQVGMSYTF
+698 TVQLGISYTF

>member
-1 MDLKLRLLSLSI
+1 MDLKLRILSLSI
-13 AQLCCISSAFAGTN
+13 AQLCCISSAFADTDT
-27 NSSTTLA
+27 SSTTLA

-40 QQAADQAYKVDS
+40 QQASDQTYKVDS
-52 SNTATRSEV
+52 SSSATRSEV

-71 IVTQKVIEDIGATRL
+71 VVTQKVIEDIGATRL

-91 LAGGLTRANN
+91 LAGGVTRANN

-174 RTTLGAQL
+174 QTTLGAQL

-190 TVDTTGTIPNAEN
+190 TIDTTGAVPNAEN

-236 ASDATKVIFEA
+236 ASDATKVTFEA
-247 DILRNQHPLDRGHTR
+247 DILRNQHPLDRGQTR
-262 YPTQKSFNSSPK
+262 YAGQKSFNSSPE

-284 NRLYNDNDMTQLR
+284 NRLYNDNNMTQLR
-297 VEHDLGNEWK
+297 VEHDLGNNWK

-313 YLHGKL
+313 YLNGKL
-319 HGYAVEGSGVN
+319 HGYAVEANGIQ
-330 KDDIEKIN
+330 DDGETLN
-338 RNYSY
+338 RNYNY

-356 LTGNFQLLGLAH
+356 LTRNFQVLGLDH

-385 IRSDPKSN
+385 IRSDAKSN

-408 PELNSV
+408 PELKNIT
-414 ATHDRENLKTT
+414 THDRENLKTT
-425 ALFVQDQIELNER
+425 ALFVQDQVDLNER
-438 LSALLGL
+438 LSALLDL

-461 ANWNTSHDAFI
+461 ANWNTSHNAFI
-472 PRLGL
+472 PGLGL
-477 VFKAR
+477 VYKAS

-501 SHNGEG
+501 NRNGEG
-507 FDPEEGMAYEL
+507 FDPEEGLAYEL

-527 MLSVDSAIFYANKE
+527 MLSIDSAIFYANKE
-541 NVLTDD
+541 NVLTLD
-547 PLYPNQNKKVTA
+547 PVDSTYKVAA
-559 GEVRSQGIE
+559 GKVRSQGIE
-568 LNIAGQITPA
+568 LNIAGQLTPA

-593 KDNTLQ
+593 KDNSLQ
-599 KGTALA
+599 KGTTLA

-620 QNGPLQGL
+620 QDGPLQGL

-658 LVSYYQATPKLRINL
+658 LVSYYQASPKLRINL

-685 SAFSLYAYPGESR
+685 SAFNLYAYPGESR
-698 TVQVGMSYTF
+698 TVQLGMSYTF

>member
-13 AQLCCISSAFAGTN
+13 AQLCCIPAAFADTN

-40 QQAADQAYKVDS
+40 QQASDQTYKVDS
-52 SNTATRSEV
+52 SSSATRSEI
-61 ALKDT
+61 ALQNT

-71 IVTQKVIEDIGATRL
+71 VVTQKVIEDIGATRL
-86 IEALD
+86 VEALD
-91 LAGGLTRANN
+91 LAGGVTRANN
-101 FGGQGLTGFNLRG
+101 FGGQGLTGFNVRG

-174 RTTLGAQL
+174 QTTLGAQL
-182 NSEGLYRT
+182 SSEGLYRT
-190 TVDTTGTIPNAEN
+190 TVDTTGTVPDAEN

-236 ASDATKVIFEA
+236 ATDATKVTFEA

-262 YPTQKSFNSSPK
+262 YPTQKSFNSSPE
-274 TYLWETGKYN
+274 TYLWETGKYY
-284 NRLYNDNDMTQLR
+284 NRLYNDNNMAQLR
-297 VEHDLGNEWK
+297 VEHDLANDWK

-313 YLHGKL
+313 YLNGKL
-319 HGYAVEGSGVN
+319 HGYAVEANGIQNDG
-330 KDDIEKIN
+330 ETLG
-338 RNYSY
+338 RNYNY

-385 IRSDPKSN
+385 IRSSGDIGS
-393 NYPINIYDPVLGQPL
+393 YPINIYNPVLGQPL
-408 PELNSV
+408 PELNRV
-414 ATHDRENLKTT
+414 TTHDRENLKTT
-425 ALFVQDQIELNER
+425 ALFVQDQIDLNER

-461 ANWNTSHDAFI
+461 TNWNTSHDAFI

-477 VFKAR
+477 VYKAS
-482 DDLSIY
+482 DDLSLY
-488 SNAAKSFKPNTGA
+488 GNAAKSFKPNTGA
-501 SHNGEG
+501 SRNGEG
-507 FDPEEGMAYEL
+507 FDPEEGTTYEL

-527 MLSVDSAIFYANKE
+527 MLSIDSAIFYANKE
-541 NVLTDD
+541 NVLTLD
-547 PLYPNQNKKVTA
+547 PVDSAYKVAA
-559 GEVRSQGIE
+559 GEVRSRGIE

-578 WKIIGGYAYTDAEVT
+578 WKIIGGYAFTDAEVT

-620 QNGPLQGL
+620 QVGPLQGL

-658 LVSYYQATPKLRINL
+658 LVSYYQATPKLRLNL
-673 DLKNL
+673 DVKNI

-685 SAFSLYAYPGESR
+685 SAFNLYLCTRQISQNPYPIRVLPS
-698 TVQVGMSYTF
+698 

>member
-1 MDLKLRLLSLSI
+1 MDLKLRLLSLTI
-13 AQLCCISSAFAGTN
+13 AQLCCISTTFAETN
-27 NSSTTLA
+27 SSSTTLA

-52 SNTATRSEV
+52 SNSATRSEI

-71 IVTQKVIEDIGATRL
+71 VVTQKVIEDIGATRL

-91 LAGGLTRANN
+91 LAGGVTRANN

-174 RTTLGAQL
+174 QTTLGAQL

-236 ASDATKVIFEA
+236 ASDATKVTFEA
-247 DILRNQHPLDRGHTR
+247 DILRNQHPLDRGQTR
-262 YPTQKSFNSSPK
+262 YAGQKSFISSPDI
-274 TYLWETGKYN
+274 YLWETGKYN
-284 NRLYNDNDMTQLR
+284 NRLYNDNNMTQLR
-297 VEHDLGNEWK
+297 VEHDLGNDWK

-313 YLHGKL
+313 YLNGKL
-319 HGYAVEGSGVN
+319 HGYAVEANGIQ
-330 KDDIEKIN
+330 DDGETLN
-338 RNYSY
+338 RNYNY

-408 PELNSV
+408 PELKNIT
-414 ATHDRENLKTT
+414 THDRENLKTT
-425 ALFVQDQIELNER
+425 AVFAQDQIDLNER

-501 SHNGEG
+501 SRNGEG

-527 MLSVDSAIFYANKE
+527 MLSVDSAIFYAKKE
-541 NVLTDD
+541 NVLTLD
-547 PLYPNQNKKVTA
+547 PVDSAYKVAA

-568 LNIAGQITPA
+568 LNVAGQITPA
-578 WKIIGGYAYTDAEVT
+578 WKIIGGYAYTDAEVS
-593 KDNTLQ
+593 KDNTLK
-599 KGTALA
+599 KGTTLA

-620 QNGPLQGL
+620 QDGPLQGL

-685 SAFSLYAYPGESR
+685 SAFNLYAYPGESR

>member
-1 MDLKLRLLSLSI
+1 MDLKLRLLFLSI
-13 AQLCCISSAFAGTN
+13 AQLCCISSTFAETN

-52 SNTATRSEV
+52 SSSATRSEV

-71 IVTQKVIEDIGATRL
+71 VVTQKVIEDIGATRL

-91 LAGGLTRANN
+91 LAGGVTRANN

-174 RTTLGAQL
+174 QTTLGAQL

-236 ASDATKVIFEA
+236 ASDATKVTFEA
-247 DILRNQHPLDRGHTR
+247 DILRNQHPLDRGQTR
-262 YPTQKSFNSSPK
+262 YAGQKSFNSSPE

-284 NRLYNDNDMTQLR
+284 NRLYNNNNMTQLR
-297 VEHDLGNEWK
+297 VEHDLGNDWK

-313 YLHGKL
+313 YLNGKL
-319 HGYAVEGSGVN
+319 HGYAVEANGIQ
-330 KDDIEKIN
+330 DDGETLG
-338 RNYSY
+338 RNYNY

-385 IRSDPKSN
+385 IRSSGDVGS
-393 NYPINIYDPVLGQPL
+393 YPINIYNPVLGQPL
-408 PELNSV
+408 PELNRV
-414 ATHDRENLKTT
+414 TTHDRENLKTT
-425 ALFVQDQIELNER
+425 ALFVQDQIDLNER

-461 ANWNTSHDAFI
+461 ANWNISHDVFI

-501 SHNGEG
+501 SRNGEG

-527 MLSVDSAIFYANKE
+527 MLSVDSAIFYAKKE
-541 NVLTDD
+541 NVLTLD
-547 PLYPNQNKKVTA
+547 PVDSAYKVAA

-568 LNIAGQITPA
+568 LNVAGQITPA
-578 WKIIGGYAYTDAEVT
+578 WKIIGGYAYTDAEVS
-593 KDNTLQ
+593 KDNTLK
-599 KGTALA
+599 KGTTLA

-620 QNGPLQGL
+620 QDGRLQGL

-685 SAFSLYAYPGESR
+685 SAFNLYAYSGESR
-698 TVQVGMSYTF
+698 TVQLGMSYTF

>member
-13 AQLCCISSAFAGTN
+13 AQLCCIPAAFADTN

-40 QQAADQAYKVDS
+40 QQASDQTYKVDS
-52 SNTATRSEV
+52 SSSATRSEI
-61 ALKDT
+61 ALQDT

-71 IVTQKVIEDIGATRL
+71 MVTQKVIEDIGATRL
-86 IEALD
+86 VEALD
-91 LAGGLTRANN
+91 LAGGVTRANN
-101 FGGQGLTGFNLRG
+101 FGGQGLTGFNMRG

-174 RTTLGAQL
+174 QTTLGAQL
-182 NSEGLYRT
+182 SSEGLYRT
-190 TVDTTGTIPNAEN
+190 TVDTTGTVPDAEN

-236 ASDATKVIFEA
+236 ATDATKVTFEA

-262 YPTQKSFNSSPK
+262 YPTQKSFNSSPE
-274 TYLWETGKYN
+274 TYLWETGKYY
-284 NRLYNDNDMTQLR
+284 NRLYNDNNMTQLR
-297 VEHDLGNEWK
+297 VEHDLGNDWK

-313 YLHGKL
+313 YLNGKL
-319 HGYAVEGSGVN
+319 HGYAVEANGIQNDG
-330 KDDIEKIN
+330 ETLG
-338 RNYSY
+338 RNYNY

-385 IRSDPKSN
+385 IRSSGDIGS
-393 NYPINIYDPVLGQPL
+393 YPINIYNPVLGQPL
-408 PELNSV
+408 PELNRV
-414 ATHDRENLKTT
+414 TTHDRENLKTT
-425 ALFVQDQIELNER
+425 ALFVQDQIGLNER

-461 ANWNTSHDAFI
+461 TNWNTSHDAFI

-477 VFKAR
+477 VYKAS
-482 DDLSIY
+482 DDLSLY
-488 SNAAKSFKPNTGA
+488 GNAAKSFKPNTGA
-501 SHNGEG
+501 SRNGEG
-507 FDPEEGMAYEL
+507 FDPEEGTAYEL

-527 MLSVDSAIFYANKE
+527 MLSIDSAIFYANKE
-541 NVLTDD
+541 NVLTLD
-547 PLYPNQNKKVTA
+547 PVDSAYKVAA
-559 GEVRSQGIE
+559 GEVRSRGIE

-605 NIPKNSF
+605 NIPKNSSVHDKF
-612 NLLNIYEF
+612 HRTLILSGFCLL
-620 QNGPLQGL
+620 
-628 GLGINQKYIDKRAG
+628 K
-642 QTANS
+642 
-647 TYTMK
+647 
-652 GYAVTD
+652 
-658 LVSYYQATPKLRINL
+658 
-673 DLKNL
+673 
-678 FDKVYDE
+678 
-685 SAFSLYAYPGESR
+685 
-698 TVQVGMSYTF
+698 

>member
-13 AQLCCISSAFAGTN
+13 AQFCCLSTAFAETDS
-27 NSSTTLA
+27 SSTTLA

-40 QQAADQAYKVDS
+40 QQTSDQTYKVDS
-52 SNTATRSEV
+52 SSSATRSEI

-71 IVTQKVIEDIGATRL
+71 VVTQKVIEDIGATRL

-91 LAGGLTRANN
+91 LAGGVGRANN

-141 RVDVLRGPSSSLYG
+141 RIDVLRGPSSSLYG

-174 RTTLGAQL
+174 QTTLGAQL

-209 VIAEGGDSYRDHV
+209 VIAEGGDSYRDNV

-236 ASDATKVIFEA
+236 ASDATKVTFEA

-262 YPTQKSFNSSPK
+262 YLTQKSFNSSPE

-284 NRLYNDNDMTQLR
+284 NRIYNDNNMTQLR
-297 VEHDLGNEWK
+297 VEHDLGNDWK

-313 YLHGKL
+313 YLNGKL
-319 HGYAVEGSGVN
+319 YGYAVEANGIQNDG
-330 KDDIEKIN
+330 ETLG
-338 RNYSY
+338 RNYNY

-385 IRSDPKSN
+385 IRSSGDIGS
-393 NYPINIYDPVLGQPL
+393 YPININDPVLGQAL
-408 PELNSV
+408 PELNRV
-414 ATHDRENLKTT
+414 TTHDRENLKTT
-425 ALFVQDQIELNER
+425 AVFVQDQIDLNER

-461 ANWNTSHDAFI
+461 TNWNTSHDAFI

-501 SHNGEG
+501 SRNGEG
-507 FDPEEGMAYEL
+507 FDPEEGIAYEL

-527 MLSVDSAIFYANKE
+527 MLSVDSTIFYAEKE
-541 NVLTDD
+541 NVLTID
-547 PLYPNQNKKVTA
+547 PIDSAYKVAA
-559 GEVRSQGIE
+559 GEVRSRGIE

-620 QNGPLQGL
+620 QGGALQGL
-628 GLGINQKYIDKRAG
+628 GLGVNQKYIDKRVG

-652 GYAVTD
+652 DYAVTD
-658 LVSYYQATPKLRINL
+658 LVSYYQATPKLRFNL
-673 DLKNL
+673 DLKNI
-678 FDKVYDE
+678 FDRIYDE
-685 SAFSLYAYPGESR
+685 SAFNLYAYPGEPR
-698 TVQVGMSYTF
+698 TVQFGMSYTF

>member
-13 AQLCCISSAFAGTN
+13 AQFCCLSTAFAETDS
-27 NSSTTLA
+27 SSTTLA

-40 QQAADQAYKVDS
+40 QQASDQTYKVDS
-52 SNTATRSEV
+52 SSSATRSEI

-71 IVTQKVIEDIGATRL
+71 VVTQKVIEDIGATRL

-91 LAGGLTRANN
+91 LAGGVGRANN

-141 RVDVLRGPSSSLYG
+141 RIDVLRGPSSSLYG

-174 RTTLGAQL
+174 QTTLGAQL

-190 TVDTTGTIPNAEN
+190 TVDTTGTIPNADN

-209 VIAEGGDSYRDHV
+209 MIAEGGDSYRDNV

-236 ASDATKVIFEA
+236 ASDATKVTFEA

-262 YPTQKSFNSSPK
+262 YPTQKSFNSSPE

-284 NRLYNDNDMTQLR
+284 NRLYNDNNMTQLR
-297 VEHDLGNEWK
+297 VEHDLGNDWK

-313 YLHGKL
+313 YLNGKL
-319 HGYAVEGSGVN
+319 YGYAVEANGIQNDG
-330 KDDIEKIN
+330 ETLG
-338 RNYSY
+338 RNYNY

-385 IRSDPKSN
+385 IRSSGDIGS
-393 NYPINIYDPVLGQPL
+393 YPININDPVLGQAL
-408 PELNSV
+408 PELNRV
-414 ATHDRENLKTT
+414 TTHDHENLKTT
-425 ALFVQDQIELNER
+425 AVFVQDQIDLNER

-461 ANWNTSHDAFI
+461 TNWNTSHDAFI

-501 SHNGEG
+501 NRNGEG
-507 FDPEEGMAYEL
+507 FDPEEGIAYEL

-527 MLSVDSAIFYANKE
+527 MLSVDSAIFYAEKE
-541 NVLTDD
+541 NVLTID
-547 PLYPNQNKKVTA
+547 PIDSAYKVSA
-559 GEVRSQGIE
+559 GEVRSRGIE

-620 QNGPLQGL
+620 QGGALQGL
-628 GLGINQKYIDKRAG
+628 GLGVNQKYIDKRAG

-652 GYAVTD
+652 SYAVTD
-658 LVSYYQATPKLRINL
+658 LVSYYQATPKLRLNL
-673 DLKNL
+673 DLKNI

-685 SAFSLYAYPGESR
+685 SAFNLYAYLGEPR
-698 TVQVGMSYTF
+698 TVQFGMSYTF

>member
-13 AQLCCISSAFAGTN
+13 AQLCCISSAFAETDG
-27 NSSTTLA
+27 SSTTLA

-40 QQAADQAYKVDS
+40 QQASDQTYKVDNS
-52 SNTATRSEV
+52 SSATRSEV
-61 ALKDT
+61 ALIDT

-71 IVTQKVIEDIGATRL
+71 VVTKKVIEDIGATRL
-86 IEALD
+86 VEALD
-91 LAGGLTRANN
+91 LAGGVTRANN

-174 RTTLGAQL
+174 QTTLGAQL
-182 NSEGLYRT
+182 NSDGLYRT
-190 TVDTTGTIPNAEN
+190 TVDTTGTVPNADN

-222 ESKRYGIAPVIQWQ
+222 ESKRYGIAPIIQWQ
-236 ASDATKVIFEA
+236 ATDATKVTFEA

-262 YPTQKSFNSSPK
+262 YPGQKSFNSSPE
-274 TYLWETGKYN
+274 TYLWETGKYG
-284 NRLYNDNDMTQLR
+284 NRLYNDNNMTQLR
-297 VEHDLGNEWK
+297 VEHDFGNDWK

-313 YLHGKL
+313 YLNGKL
-319 HGYAVEGSGVN
+319 HGYAVEANGIQNDG
-330 KDDIEKIN
+330 ETLG

-385 IRSDPKSN
+385 IRSSGDVDS
-393 NYPINIYDPVLGQPL
+393 YPINIYNPVLGQPL

-425 ALFVQDQIELNER
+425 AVFVQDQIDLNER

-452 DYKNLLPNT
+452 DYKNLLPDKI
-461 ANWNTSHDAFI
+461 NWNTSHDAFI

-488 SNAAKSFKPNTGA
+488 SNAAKSFKPNVGA
-501 SHNGEG
+501 SHSGEG

-527 MLSVDSAIFYANKE
+527 MLSIDSAIFYAEKE

-547 PLYPNQNKKVTA
+547 PLYPNQNKKVAA
-559 GEVRSQGIE
+559 GEVRSRGIE

-578 WKIIGGYAYTDAEVT
+578 WKVIGGYAYTDAEVS

-599 KGTALA
+599 KGTSLA

-620 QNGPLQGL
+620 QDGPLQGL

-658 LVSYYQATPKLRINL
+658 LVSYYQATPKLRLNL
-673 DLKNL
+673 DLKNI

-685 SAFSLYAYPGESR
+685 SAFNLYAYPGESR
-698 TVQVGMSYTF
+698 MVQLGMSYTF

>member
-13 AQLCCISSAFAGTN
+13 AQLCCISSTFAETH

-52 SNTATRSEV
+52 SSSATRSEV

-71 IVTQKVIEDIGATRL
+71 VVTQKVIEDIGATRL

-91 LAGGLTRANN
+91 LAGGVTRANN
-101 FGGQGLTGFNLRG
+101 FGGQGLTGFNLHG

-174 RTTLGAQL
+174 QTTLGAQL

-209 VIAEGGDSYRDHV
+209 VISEGGDSYRDHV

-236 ASDATKVIFEA
+236 ASDATKVTFEA
-247 DILRNQHPLDRGHTR
+247 DILRNQHPLDRGQTR
-262 YPTQKSFNSSPK
+262 YAGQKSFNNSPE

-284 NRLYNDNDMTQLR
+284 NRLYNDNNMTQLR
-297 VEHDLGNEWK
+297 VEHDLGNDWK

-319 HGYAVEGSGVN
+319 YGYAVEANGIQ
-330 KDDIEKIN
+330 DDGETLN
-338 RNYSY
+338 RNYNY

-368 TLVTGL
+368 TFVTGL
-374 EYENYDYKSYI
+374 EYEKYDYKSFI

-408 PELNSV
+408 PELKNIT
-414 ATHDRENLKTT
+414 THDRENLKTT
-425 ALFVQDQIELNER
+425 ALFVQDQIDLNER
-438 LSALLGL
+438 LSTLLGL

-501 SHNGEG
+501 SRNGEG

-527 MLSVDSAIFYANKE
+527 MLSVDSAIFYAKKE
-541 NVLTDD
+541 NVLTLD
-547 PLYPNQNKKVTA
+547 PVDSAYKVAA
-559 GEVRSQGIE
+559 GKVRSQGIE
-568 LNIAGQITPA
+568 LNVAGQITPA

-599 KGTALA
+599 KGIALA

-620 QNGPLQGL
+620 QDGPLQGL

-685 SAFSLYAYPGESR
+685 SAFNLYAYPGESR
-698 TVQVGMSYTF
+698 TVQLGMSYTF

>member
-13 AQLCCISSAFAGTN
+13 AQLCCIPAAFADTN

-40 QQAADQAYKVDS
+40 QQASDQTYKVDS
-52 SNTATRSEV
+52 SSSATRSEI
-61 ALKDT
+61 ALQDT

-71 IVTQKVIEDIGATRL
+71 MVTQKVIEDIGATRL
-86 IEALD
+86 VEALD
-91 LAGGLTRANN
+91 LAGGVTRANN
-101 FGGQGLTGFNLRG
+101 FGGQGLTGFNMRG

-174 RTTLGAQL
+174 QTTLGAQL
-182 NSEGLYRT
+182 SSEGLYRT
-190 TVDTTGTIPNAEN
+190 TVDTTGTVPDAEN

-236 ASDATKVIFEA
+236 ATDATKVTFEA

-262 YPTQKSFNSSPK
+262 YPTQKSFNSSPE
-274 TYLWETGKYN
+274 TYLWETGKYY
-284 NRLYNDNDMTQLR
+284 NRLYNDNNMTQLR
-297 VEHDLGNEWK
+297 VEHDLGNDWK

-313 YLHGKL
+313 YLNGKL
-319 HGYAVEGSGVN
+319 HGYAVEANGIQNDG
-330 KDDIEKIN
+330 ETLG
-338 RNYSY
+338 RNYNY

-385 IRSDPKSN
+385 IRSSGDIGS
-393 NYPINIYDPVLGQPL
+393 YPINIYNPVLGQPL
-408 PELNSV
+408 PELNRV
-414 ATHDRENLKTT
+414 TTHDRENLKTT
-425 ALFVQDQIELNER
+425 ALFVQDQIGLNER

-461 ANWNTSHDAFI
+461 TNWNTSHDAFI

-477 VFKAR
+477 VYKAS
-482 DDLSIY
+482 DDLSLY
-488 SNAAKSFKPNTGA
+488 GNAAKSFKPNTGA
-501 SHNGEG
+501 SRNGEG
-507 FDPEEGMAYEL
+507 FDPEEGTAYEL

-527 MLSVDSAIFYANKE
+527 MLSIDSAIFYANKE
-541 NVLTDD
+541 NVLTLD
-547 PLYPNQNKKVTA
+547 PVDSAYKVAA
-559 GEVRSQGIE
+559 GEVRSRGIE

-605 NIPKNSF
+605 
-612 NLLNIYEF
+612 
-620 QNGPLQGL
+620 
-628 GLGINQKYIDKRAG
+628 
-642 QTANS
+642 
-647 TYTMK
+647 
-652 GYAVTD
+652 
-658 LVSYYQATPKLRINL
+658 
-673 DLKNL
+673 
-678 FDKVYDE
+678 
-685 SAFSLYAYPGESR
+685 
-698 TVQVGMSYTF
+698 

>member
-13 AQLCCISSAFAGTN
+13 AQLCCIPAAFADTN

-40 QQAADQAYKVDS
+40 QQASDQTYKVDS
-52 SNTATRSEV
+52 SSSATRSEI
-61 ALKDT
+61 ALQDT

-71 IVTQKVIEDIGATRL
+71 MVTQKVIEDIGATRL
-86 IEALD
+86 VEALD
-91 LAGGLTRANN
+91 LAGGVTRANN
-101 FGGQGLTGFNLRG
+101 FGGQGLTGFNMRG

-174 RTTLGAQL
+174 QTTLGAQL
-182 NSEGLYRT
+182 SSEGLYRT
-190 TVDTTGTIPNAEN
+190 TVDTTGTVPDAEN

-236 ASDATKVIFEA
+236 ATDATKVTFEA

-262 YPTQKSFNSSPK
+262 YPTQKSFNSSPE
-274 TYLWETGKYN
+274 TYLWETGKYY
-284 NRLYNDNDMTQLR
+284 NRLYNDNNMTQLR
-297 VEHDLGNEWK
+297 VEHDLGNDWK

-313 YLHGKL
+313 YLNGKL
-319 HGYAVEGSGVN
+319 HGYAVEANGIQNDG
-330 KDDIEKIN
+330 ETLG
-338 RNYSY
+338 RNYNY

-385 IRSDPKSN
+385 IRSSGDIGS
-393 NYPINIYDPVLGQPL
+393 YPINIYNPVLGQPL
-408 PELNSV
+408 PELNRV
-414 ATHDRENLKTT
+414 TTHDRENLKTT
-425 ALFVQDQIELNER
+425 ALFVQDQIGLNER

-461 ANWNTSHDAFI
+461 TNWNTSHDAFI

-477 VFKAR
+477 VYKAS
-482 DDLSIY
+482 DDLSLY
-488 SNAAKSFKPNTGA
+488 GNAAKSFKPNTGA
-501 SHNGEG
+501 SRNGEG
-507 FDPEEGMAYEL
+507 FDPEEGTAYEL

-527 MLSVDSAIFYANKE
+527 MLSIDSAIFYANKE
-541 NVLTDD
+541 NVLTLD
-547 PLYPNQNKKVTA
+547 PVDSAYKVAA
-559 GEVRSQGIE
+559 GEVRSRGIE

-620 QNGPLQGL
+620 QDGPLQGL

-658 LVSYYQATPKLRINL
+658 LVSYYQATPKLRLNL
-673 DLKNL
+673 DVKNI

-685 SAFSLYAYPGESR
+685 SAFNLYAYPGESR
-698 TVQVGMSYTF
+698 KSA

>member
-13 AQLCCISSAFAGTN
+13 AQLCFISTTFAETN
-27 NSSTTLA
+27 SSSTTLA

-52 SNTATRSEV
+52 SSSATRSEV

-71 IVTQKVIEDIGATRL
+71 VVTQKVIEDIGATRL

-91 LAGGLTRANN
+91 LAGGVTRANN

-126 INRGYPNAPDSNTIE
+126 INRGYPNTPDSNTIE

-174 RTTLGAQL
+174 QTTLGAQL
-182 NSEGLYRT
+182 SSEGLYRT
-190 TVDTTGTIPNAEN
+190 TVDTTGTIPNTEN

-236 ASDATKVIFEA
+236 ASDATKVTFEA
-247 DILRNQHPLDRGHTR
+247 DILRNQHPLDRGQTR
-262 YPTQKSFNSSPK
+262 YAGQKSFNSSPE

-284 NRLYNDNDMTQLR
+284 NRLYNDNNMTQLR
-297 VEHDLGNEWK
+297 VEHDLGNDWK

-313 YLHGKL
+313 YLNGKL
-319 HGYAVEGSGVN
+319 HGYAVEANGIQ
-330 KDDIEKIN
+330 DDGETLN
-338 RNYSY
+338 RNYNY

-385 IRSDPKSN
+385 IRSDAKSN

-408 PELNSV
+408 PELKNIT
-414 ATHDRENLKTT
+414 THDRENLKTT
-425 ALFVQDQIELNER
+425 ALFVQDQIDLNER
-438 LSALLGL
+438 LSALVGL

-501 SHNGEG
+501 SRNGEG

-527 MLSVDSAIFYANKE
+527 MLSVDSAIFYAKKE
-541 NVLTDD
+541 NVLTLD
-547 PLYPNQNKKVTA
+547 PVDSAYKVAA

-568 LNIAGQITPA
+568 LNVAGQITPA
-578 WKIIGGYAYTDAEVT
+578 WKIIGGYAYTDAEVS
-593 KDNTLQ
+593 KDNTLK

-620 QNGPLQGL
+620 QDGLLQGL

-685 SAFSLYAYPGESR
+685 SGFNLYAYPGESR
-698 TVQVGMSYTF
+698 TVQLGMSYTF

>member
-13 AQLCCISSAFAGTN
+13 AQLCCISSAFADTDT
-27 NSSTTLA
+27 SSTTLA
-34 TIKIKA
+34 TIKVKA
-40 QQAADQAYKVDS
+40 QQASDQTYKVDS
-52 SNTATRSEV
+52 SSSATRSEI

-71 IVTQKVIEDIGATRL
+71 VVTQKVIEDIGATRL

-91 LAGGLTRANN
+91 LAGGVTRANN

-126 INRGYPNAPDSNTIE
+126 INRGYPNVPDSNTIE
-141 RVDVLRGPSSSLYG
+141 RIDVLRGPSSSLYG

-174 RTTLGAQL
+174 QTTLGAQL
-182 NSEGLYRT
+182 NSEDLYRT
-190 TVDTTGTIPNAEN
+190 TVDTTGTVPNAEN
-203 IGYRLN
+203 VGYRLN

-236 ASDATKVIFEA
+236 ASDTTKLTFEA
-247 DILRNQHPLDRGHTR
+247 DILRNQHPLDRGQTR
-262 YPTQKSFNSSPK
+262 YAGQKSFISSPD
-274 TYLWETGKYN
+274 TYLWETGKDN
-284 NRLYNDNDMTQLR
+284 NRLYNDNNMAQLR
-297 VEHDLGNEWK
+297 VEHELGNDWK

-313 YLHGKL
+313 YLNGKL
-319 HGYAVEGSGVN
+319 HGYAVEANGIQ
-330 KDDIEKIN
+330 KDGETLG
-338 RNYSY
+338 RNYNY

-356 LTGNFQLLGLAH
+356 LTGKFQFLGLAN

-385 IRSDPKSN
+385 IRSSGDVGS
-393 NYPINIYDPVLGQPL
+393 YPINIYNPVLGQPL
-408 PELNSV
+408 PELYRV
-414 ATHDRENLKTT
+414 TTHDRENLKTT
-425 ALFVQDQIELNER
+425 ALFLQDQVDLNER

-461 ANWNTSHDAFI
+461 ANWNTGHNAFI

-477 VFKAR
+477 VYKAS

-501 SHNGEG
+501 SRNGDG
-507 FDPEEGMAYEL
+507 FDPEEGLAYEL

-527 MLSVDSAIFYANKE
+527 MLSIDSAIFYVNKE
-541 NVLTDD
+541 NVLTLD
-547 PLYPNQNKKVTA
+547 PVDSAYKVAA
-559 GEVRSQGIE
+559 GKVRSQGIE
-568 LNIAGQITPA
+568 LNVAGQITPA

-593 KDNTLQ
+593 KDNSLQ
-599 KGTALA
+599 KGTTLA

-620 QNGPLQGL
+620 QDGPLQGL

-658 LVSYYQATPKLRINL
+658 LVSYYQASPKLRINL

-685 SAFSLYAYPGESR
+685 SAFNLYAYPGESR
-698 TVQVGMSYTF
+698 TVQLGMSYTF

>member
-13 AQLCCISSAFAGTN
+13 AQLCCIPAAFADTN

-40 QQAADQAYKVDS
+40 QQASDQTYKVDS
-52 SNTATRSEV
+52 SSSATRSEI
-61 ALKDT
+61 ALQDT

-71 IVTQKVIEDIGATRL
+71 MVTQKVIEDIGATRL
-86 IEALD
+86 VEALD
-91 LAGGLTRANN
+91 LAGGVTRANN
-101 FGGQGLTGFNLRG
+101 FGGQGLTGFNMRG

-174 RTTLGAQL
+174 QTTLGAQL
-182 NSEGLYRT
+182 SSEGLYRT
-190 TVDTTGTIPNAEN
+190 TVDTTGTVPDAEN

-236 ASDATKVIFEA
+236 ATDATKVTFEA

-262 YPTQKSFNSSPK
+262 YPTQKSFNSSPE
-274 TYLWETGKYN
+274 TYLWETGKYY
-284 NRLYNDNDMTQLR
+284 NRLYNDNNMTQLR
-297 VEHDLGNEWK
+297 VEHDLGNDWK

-313 YLHGKL
+313 YLNGKL
-319 HGYAVEGSGVN
+319 HGYAVEANGIQNDG
-330 KDDIEKIN
+330 ETLG
-338 RNYSY
+338 RNYNY

-385 IRSDPKSN
+385 IRSSGDIGS
-393 NYPINIYDPVLGQPL
+393 YPINIYNPVLGQPL
-408 PELNSV
+408 PELNRV
-414 ATHDRENLKTT
+414 TTHDRENLKTT
-425 ALFVQDQIELNER
+425 ALFVQDQIGLNER

-461 ANWNTSHDAFI
+461 TNWNTSHDAFI

-477 VFKAR
+477 VYKAS
-482 DDLSIY
+482 DDLSLY
-488 SNAAKSFKPNTGA
+488 GNAAKSFKPNTGA
-501 SHNGEG
+501 SRNGEG
-507 FDPEEGMAYEL
+507 FDPEEGTAYEL
-518 GFKWQALDN
+518 GF
-527 MLSVDSAIFYANKE
+527 
-541 NVLTDD
+541 
-547 PLYPNQNKKVTA
+547 
-559 GEVRSQGIE
+559 
-568 LNIAGQITPA
+568 
-578 WKIIGGYAYTDAEVT
+578 
-593 KDNTLQ
+593 
-599 KGTALA
+599 
-605 NIPKNSF
+605 
-612 NLLNIYEF
+612 
-620 QNGPLQGL
+620 
-628 GLGINQKYIDKRAG
+628 
-642 QTANS
+642 
-647 TYTMK
+647 
-652 GYAVTD
+652 
-658 LVSYYQATPKLRINL
+658 
-673 DLKNL
+673 
-678 FDKVYDE
+678 
-685 SAFSLYAYPGESR
+685 
-698 TVQVGMSYTF
+698 

>member
-13 AQLCCISSAFAGTN
+13 AQLCCISNAFAEN
-27 NSSTTLA
+27 NSSSTTLA

-40 QQAADQAYKVDS
+40 QQAADQTYKVDS
-52 SNTATRSEV
+52 SSSATRSEV

-71 IVTQKVIEDIGATRL
+71 VVTQKVIEDIGATRL

-91 LAGGLTRANN
+91 LAGGVTRANN

-168 TPKSEQ
+168 TPKSAQ
-174 RTTLGAQL
+174 QTTLGAQL
-182 NSEGLYRT
+182 SSEGLYRT

-236 ASDATKVIFEA
+236 ASDATKITFEA
-247 DILRNQHPLDRGHTR
+247 DILRNQHPLDRGQTR
-262 YPTQKSFNSSPK
+262 YAGQKSFNSSPE

-284 NRLYNDNDMTQLR
+284 NRLYNDNNMTQLR
-297 VEHDLGNEWK
+297 VEHDLGNDWK

-313 YLHGKL
+313 YLNGKL
-319 HGYAVEGSGVN
+319 HGYAVEANGIQ
-330 KDDIEKIN
+330 DDGETLN
-338 RNYSY
+338 RNYNY

-385 IRSDPKSN
+385 IRSSGDVGS
-393 NYPINIYDPVLGQPL
+393 YPINIYNPVLGQPL
-408 PELNSV
+408 PELNRV
-414 ATHDRENLKTT
+414 TTHDRENLKTT
-425 ALFVQDQIELNER
+425 ALFAQDQIDLNER

-461 ANWNTSHDAFI
+461 ANWNTSDDAFI

-501 SHNGEG
+501 SRNGEG

-527 MLSVDSAIFYANKE
+527 MLSVDSAIFYAKKE
-541 NVLTDD
+541 NVLTLD
-547 PLYPNQNKKVTA
+547 PVDSAYKVAA

-568 LNIAGQITPA
+568 LNVAGQITPA

-593 KDNTLQ
+593 KDNTLK

-620 QNGPLQGL
+620 QDGPLQGL

-658 LVSYYQATPKLRINL
+658 LISYYQATPKLRINL

-685 SAFSLYAYPGESR
+685 SAFNLYAYPGESR
-698 TVQVGMSYTF
+698 NVQLGMSYTF

>member
-13 AQLCCISSAFAGTN
+13 AQLCCIPATFADTN

-40 QQAADQAYKVDS
+40 QQASDQTYKVDS
-52 SNTATRSEV
+52 SSSATRSEI
-61 ALKDT
+61 ALQDT

-71 IVTQKVIEDIGATRL
+71 VVTQKVIEDIGATRL
-86 IEALD
+86 VEALD
-91 LAGGLTRANN
+91 LAGGVTRANN
-101 FGGQGLTGFNLRG
+101 FGGQGLTGFNVRG

-174 RTTLGAQL
+174 QTTLGAQL

-236 ASDATKVIFEA
+236 ATDATKVTFEA

-262 YPTQKSFNSSPK
+262 YPTQKSFNSSPE
-274 TYLWETGKYN
+274 TYLWETGKYY
-284 NRLYNDNDMTQLR
+284 NRLYNDNNMTQLR
-297 VEHDLGNEWK
+297 VEHDLGNDWK

-313 YLHGKL
+313 YLNGKL
-319 HGYAVEGSGVN
+319 HGYAVEANGIQADG
-330 KDDIEKIN
+330 ETLG
-338 RNYSY
+338 RNYNY

-385 IRSDPKSN
+385 IRSSGDIGS
-393 NYPINIYDPVLGQPL
+393 YPINIYNPVLGQPL
-408 PELNSV
+408 PELNRIT
-414 ATHDRENLKTT
+414 THDRENLKTT
-425 ALFVQDQIELNER
+425 ALFVQDQIDLNER

-461 ANWNTSHDAFI
+461 TNWNTSHDAFI

-477 VFKAR
+477 VYKAS
-482 DDLSIY
+482 DDLSLY
-488 SNAAKSFKPNTGA
+488 GNAAKSFKPNTGA
-501 SHNGEG
+501 SRNGEG
-507 FDPEEGMAYEL
+507 FDPEEGTAYEL

-527 MLSVDSAIFYANKE
+527 MLSIDSAIFYANKE
-541 NVLTDD
+541 NVLTLD
-547 PLYPNQNKKVTA
+547 PVDSAYKVAA
-559 GEVRSQGIE
+559 GEVRSRGIE

-620 QNGPLQGL
+620 QDGPLQGL

-647 TYTMK
+647 TYIMK

-658 LVSYYQATPKLRINL
+658 LVSYYQATPKLRLNL
-673 DLKNL
+673 DVKNI

-685 SAFSLYAYPGESR
+685 SAFNLYAYLGESR
-698 TVQVGMSYTF
+698 TVQLGMSYTF